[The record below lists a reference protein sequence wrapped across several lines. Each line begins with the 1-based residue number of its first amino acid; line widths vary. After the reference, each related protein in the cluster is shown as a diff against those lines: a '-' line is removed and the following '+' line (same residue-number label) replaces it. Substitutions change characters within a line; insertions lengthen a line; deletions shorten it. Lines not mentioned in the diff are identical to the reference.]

1 MDQDEAFRRVW
12 QAFRT
17 SDHVEDGRQ
26 DTAEWRSH
34 SGPFCMVMARVPA
47 EALSPELAKVRA
59 AMEQFPFIR
68 IHPDGFLHV
77 TIQELGFLTDTPGA
91 PDEISPVRLEEFA
104 HAAAHAT
111 AEREPFTVS
120 LGGVNSFQDAVFLEV
135 HDGGALQR
143 LHARLFELAAIPRAP
158 RYAYLPHA
166 TIGHYTEDAPSGHL
180 AATFSPW
187 RLTVFGQYRVEQV
200 EIVTLRTD
208 VPYPPLEP
216 YAILPLGR

>member
-26 DTAEWRSH
+26 DTEAWGSH
-34 SGPFCMVMARVPA
+34 AGPFCMVTVRVPA
-47 EALSPELAKVRA
+47 ALLSPELAKVRE
-59 AMEQFPFIR
+59 AMAQFPFIR
-68 IHPDGFLHV
+68 VHPDGFLHI
-77 TIQELGFLTDTPGA
+77 TIQELGFLTDTPSA
-91 PDEISPVRLEEFA
+91 ADEVSPVRLEEFA
-104 HAAAHAT
+104 HAASHAT
-111 AEREPFTVS
+111 AERSPFTVS

-158 RYAYLPHA
+158 RYAYLPHS
-166 TIGHYTEDAPSGHL
+166 TIGHYTADAPSAHL
-180 AATFSPW
+180 AATLSPW
-187 RLTVFGQYRVEQV
+187 RLTVFGQFPVDQV

-208 VPYPPLEP
+208 EPSPPLET